1 MPDAWTSGESYE
13 QYVGRWSRL
22 LAPSFLAWAG
32 VPRGVEVLD
41 IGCGTGALSSA
52 VLALHPKRL
61 EALDLAPAYVQA
73 AERDLAAKGPARFR
87 VGDAQA
93 LPFPDA
99 SFDAA
104 VSGLVFNFV
113 PDPAKAARE
122 ARRVLRP
129 GGLLALYVWDYAGKM
144 ELMRHFWDAAV
155 ALDPAA
161 RALDEGQRF
170 PLCHPDRLGALL
182 RDAGFRDVATQAVDQ
197 PTVFRDFDDYWRP
210 FLGGQGPAPGY
221 LMGLPEP
228 QRAAMRERVRAGL
241 PSRPDGTI
249 PLVARA
255 WAVRGRAPQSL

>member
-1 MPDAWTSGESYE
+1 MPDAWTSGASYE

-22 LAPSFLAWAG
+22 LAPGFLAWAG
-32 VPRGVEVLD
+32 VPRGAEVLD
-41 IGCGTGALSSA
+41 VGCGTGALSAA

-61 EALDLAPAYVQA
+61 EGLDAAPAYVAA
-73 AERDLAAKGPARFR
+73 AEHDLASKGPARFQ

-99 SFDAA
+99 SFDAV

-113 PDPAKAARE
+113 PDPGKAARE

-129 GGLLALYVWDYAGKM
+129 GGLLALYVWDYADKM
-144 ELMRHFWDAAV
+144 ELMRRFWDAAV

-161 RALDEGQRF
+161 RALDEGPRF
-170 PLCHPDRLGALL
+170 PLCHPVRLAALL
-182 RDAGFRDVATQAVDQ
+182 REAGFREVATHAVDQ
-197 PTVFRDFDDYWRP
+197 PTVFRGFEDYWQP

-221 LMGLPEP
+221 CMSLPEA
-228 QRAAMRERVRAGL
+228 RRDALRERLRATL
-241 PSRPDGTI
+241 PARPDGSI